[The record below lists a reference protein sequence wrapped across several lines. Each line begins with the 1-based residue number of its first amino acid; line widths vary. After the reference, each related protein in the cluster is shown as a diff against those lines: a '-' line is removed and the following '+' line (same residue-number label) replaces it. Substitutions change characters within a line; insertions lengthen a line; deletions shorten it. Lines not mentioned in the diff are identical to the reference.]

1 MTNYR
6 TRVPVLLLLV
16 ALTSGCGTL
25 PNGHRWGQDVSLPG
39 WEKLKSTAWK
49 TARDPQTWVPLAGAL
64 VLSVGDLDEDLSDW
78 AVRETPLF
86 GSRDSADDASD
97 DMRVALGL
105 ATVASALATPGGPGG
120 SSDWF
125 VAKSKGL
132 LVEASAAALTASATA
147 GLKDLTKRD
156 RPNGR
161 KDNSFPSAHTSAAF
175 SFAALT
181 SRNVNTMDVSPLSK
195 KVMRYSANTVAGLTA
210 WARVEGE
217 KHYPTDVLVGAAL
230 GHFIS
235 AFIHDSMMGLDTPV
249 QVGVRLDGD
258 SGGMLTVHM
267 PF

>member
-1 MTNYR
+1 MSHCR
-6 TRVPVLLLLV
+6 TCISLLVLL
-16 ALTSGCGTL
+16 ASLTAGCSTL
-25 PNGHRWGQDVSLPG
+25 PNGQRWGEDVSFPN

-49 TARDPQTWVPLAGAL
+49 AARDPQTWVPLAGAL

-86 GSRDSADDASD
+86 GSENSAEDASD
-97 DMRVALGL
+97 DMRTALGV
-105 ATVASALATPGGPGG
+105 TTIVSALATPGGEG
-120 SSDWF
+120 SAEWAG
-125 VAKSKGL
+125 AKFKGL
-132 LVEASAAALTASATA
+132 LVEASAAVLTSSATD

-161 KDNSFPSAHTSAAF
+161 PDNSFPSAHSSEAF
-175 SFAALT
+175 SFATLT
-181 SRNVNTMDVSPLSK
+181 SRNIDAMNFSPVTK

-210 WARVEGE
+210 WARVEAE

-235 AFIHDSMMGLDTPV
+235 AVIHDSMMGLDSPV
-249 QVGVRLDGD
+249 QVGVQLDGNN
-258 SGGMLTVHM
+258 GGMLTFHM

>member
-1 MTNYR
+1 MSTFRNC
-6 TRVPVLLLLV
+6 TPVLVLLASL
-16 ALTSGCGTL
+16 ATGCSTL
-25 PNGHRWGQDVSLPG
+25 PNGQRWGENASFPG

-49 TARDPQTWVPLAGAL
+49 AARDPQTWVPLAGAL

-86 GSRDSADDASD
+86 GSEDSADDASD

-105 ATVASALATPGGPGG
+105 TTIVSALSTPGGTG
-120 SSDWF
+120 SVEWAG
-125 VAKSKGL
+125 AKFKGL

-147 GLKDLTKRD
+147 NLKDLTERD

-161 KDNSFPSAHTSAAF
+161 QDNSFPSAHSSAAF

-181 SRNVNTMDVSPLSK
+181 SRNVNAMNLRPATK

-210 WARVEGE
+210 WARVEAK

-235 AFIHDSMMGLDTPV
+235 AVIHDSMMGLDTPV
-249 QVGVRLDGD
+249 QVGVNLDGD
-258 SGGMLTVHM
+258 SGGMLTFHM